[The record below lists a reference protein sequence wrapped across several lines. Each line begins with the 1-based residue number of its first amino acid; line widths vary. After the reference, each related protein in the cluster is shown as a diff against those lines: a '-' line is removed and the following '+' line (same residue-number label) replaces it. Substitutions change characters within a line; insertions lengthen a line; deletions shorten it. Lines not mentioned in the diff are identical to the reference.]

1 MILDFFKWIH
11 TLCLSQVPLVLKMM
25 NVVFLINRIGN
36 ILEKNSSKESDV
48 VKNILDKILKDTN

>member
-1 MILDFFKWIH
+1 MIRDFFKWIH
-11 TLCLSQVPLVLKMM
+11 TLCLTQVPLVLKMM

-36 ILEKNSSKESDV
+36 ISEKISSKESDV